1 MAMTHHNKTVL
12 GAWVTAIVAIAAFLA
27 AAYAFT
33 GGPAKPVPS
42 PLTGVFLGKG
52 KKCVAP
58 VAIMRR
64 YHMQFLL
71 HQRDLT
77 VHEGIR
83 TQRFLL
89 TNCVDCHADPKT
101 NSVLGK
107 HGFCASCHA
116 YAAVQIDCFS
126 CHSPHPQREQETAT
140 SAIALAPQHSRIA
153 EMVSKTMVTELQ
165 SEPVDGP
172 K

>member
-1 MAMTHHNKTVL
+1 MAINNHKKLVL
-12 GAWVTAIVAIAAFLA
+12 GAWIAAIIAVVTFFA
-27 AAYAFT
+27 AAYALSG
-33 GGPAKPVPS
+33 GGPATPVPS
-42 PLTGVFLGKG
+42 PLTGVYPGKG

-58 VAIMRR
+58 VAVMRR

-83 TQRFLL
+83 TKRFLL

-101 NSVLGK
+101 HSVLGK

-126 CHSPHPQREQETAT
+126 CHSPHPEHVTTAF
-140 SAIALAPQHSRIA
+140 ADDLAPQHSRLA
-153 EMVSKTMVTELQ
+153 EMVKATAITQIQ
-165 SEPVDGP
+165 SDPVGGSQ
-172 K
+172 

>member
-1 MAMTHHNKTVL
+1 MAMSHHMKLKL
-12 GAWVTAIVAIAAFLA
+12 GAWITAVVVVAAFFA
-27 AAYAFT
+27 AAYALS

-42 PLTGVFLGKG
+42 PLTGVYLGKG
-52 KKCVAP
+52 TKCVAP
-58 VAIMRR
+58 VAVMRR

-71 HQRDLT
+71 HQRNLT

-83 TQRFLL
+83 TKRFLL

-107 HGFCASCHA
+107 HGFCASCHE

-126 CHSPHPQREQETAT
+126 CHSPHPERVTAASVMT
-140 SAIALAPQHSRIA
+140 LAPEHSRLA
-153 EMVSKTMVTELQ
+153 EMVKATALAQIQ
-165 SEPVDGP
+165 SDPVDGP